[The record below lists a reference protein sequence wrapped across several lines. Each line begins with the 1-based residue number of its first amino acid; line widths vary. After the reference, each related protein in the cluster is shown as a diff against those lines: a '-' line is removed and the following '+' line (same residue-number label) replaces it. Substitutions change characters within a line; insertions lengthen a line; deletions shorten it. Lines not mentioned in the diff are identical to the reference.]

1 MNEKQ
6 KNDDPRESA
15 QGKDDLPLT
24 PDIPWKD
31 KFLPLLLSAGIFGLD
46 QLTKKLIVMFVEPY
60 PYEVIEV
67 IGTFF
72 RIIHVYNPGIAFSIG
87 NGLSETIRGVL
98 FAFIPLIV
106 LIIILLVY
114 FRSNELT
121 RFQRWAVAGIVGG
134 GLGNLFD
141 RFFRE
146 KGVVDFLD
154 FRFYGIFGFE
164 RWPTFN
170 VADMSVLI
178 CGGLLVISFFFTV
191 KKNEG
196 GTE

>member
-1 MNEKQ
+1 MSEKL
-6 KNDDPRESA
+6 K
-15 QGKDDLPLT
+15 T
-24 PDIPWKD
+24 VMPDAPEVTLKE
-31 KFLPLLLSAGIFGLD
+31 KLLPLLLTAGVFGLD
-46 QLTKKLIVMFVEPY
+46 QAAKKLIVMFVEPY
-60 PYEVIEV
+60 PHEAIEV
-67 IGTFF
+67 IGDFF
-72 RIIHVYNPGIAFSIG
+72 RLIHVYNPGIAFSIG
-87 NGLSETIRGVL
+87 HGLSETIRGIL
-98 FAFIPLIV
+98 FALIPLAV
-106 LIIILLVY
+106 LVIIMLVY

-121 RFQRWAVAGIVGG
+121 RFQRWAIAGIVGG

-141 RFFRE
+141 RFFRA

-191 KKNEG
+191 KKSEG
-196 GTE
+196 SKE